1 MSEKYKKTR
10 KYIIYAEHL
19 LILASAVTGRCLIS
33 AFASSVAIP
42 VVDISSSVRTKICTI
57 FAWIKKYKPIIKT
70 TRKKHDKNVLLGN
83 DTLNTI
89 EVLIFKA
96 LIKVIY

>member
-1 MSEKYKKTR
+1 MSEKYKKTC

-57 FAWIKKYKPIIKT
+57 FAWIKNYKPIIKT